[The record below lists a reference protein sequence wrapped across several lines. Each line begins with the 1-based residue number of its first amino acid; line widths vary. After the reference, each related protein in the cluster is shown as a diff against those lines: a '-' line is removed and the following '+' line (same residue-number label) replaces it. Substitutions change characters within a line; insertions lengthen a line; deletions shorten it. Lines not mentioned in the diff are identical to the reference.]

1 MRNYFDKQ
9 LDTLHEKMIH
19 MGNLCVEAITE
30 SINIFVLDD
39 ESLIDKVLQIDHE
52 IDLLERDIEGL
63 CMKLLLHQ
71 QPVAGDLRKI
81 SSALKMISD
90 MERIGD
96 QASNIA
102 ETAKFIIGQ
111 NDKIENDLK
120 EMAKESQ
127 KMVYDSINSFVN
139 SDLRLA
145 KSVIEYDD
153 VVDDWFA
160 KIKRELIELI
170 TQGNT
175 DGEYYIDLL
184 MIAKY
189 LERIGDHATNVGEW
203 VEFSITG
210 LRSKDGVVP
219 ETHI

>member
-1 MRNYFDKQ
+1 
-9 LDTLHEKMIH
+9 
-19 MGNLCVEAITE
+19 
-30 SINIFVLDD
+30 
-39 ESLIDKVLQIDHE
+39 
-52 IDLLERDIEGL
+52 
-63 CMKLLLHQ
+63 
-71 QPVAGDLRKI
+71 
-81 SSALKMISD
+81 
-90 MERIGD
+90 
-96 QASNIA
+96 
-102 ETAKFIIGQ
+102 
-111 NDKIENDLK
+111 
-120 EMAKESQ
+120 MAKESQ